1 MYFTGDGKQDETGR
15 AAVMMGLVEEG
26 EISLRSLGEGTLIQR
41 VMGPVGGLK
50 GERIEGWYQCRNGR
64 CMYVVKRYNIK
75 NALDMGIWHTGN
87 VKEGETRARISVRN
101 PRTDLRG
108 GSGM

>member
-1 MYFTGDGKQDETGR
+1 MYFTGGDGKQDEMGR

-50 GERIEGWYQCRNGR
+50 GERIEG
-64 CMYVVKRYNIK
+64 
-75 NALDMGIWHTGN
+75 
-87 VKEGETRARISVRN
+87 
-101 PRTDLRG
+101 
-108 GSGM
+108 